1 MRRTRLGTNQYQD
14 KYDNRNM
21 KFWLTFLAI
30 CFLIIFATRVSLT
43 YAVEE
48 TKNYIEEQFTQE
60 LLIPV
65 LSEDPIASV
74 SMKVMPKKVDVK
86 KDSKKNTQYEEIDAE
101 IKRVFGEDY
110 DKAKKVLS
118 CENSS
123 LNPDAV
129 NTAGNYPPGSRDI
142 GVFQINEYWQ
152 ATQGKFLFNWK
163 INIQI
168 AHQLFMENG
177 KQFNLW
183 TCGRRLGL

>member
-1 MRRTRLGTNQYQD
+1 MRTRLGTNQFEN

-21 KFWLTFLAI
+21 YFWIA
-30 CFLIIFATRVSLT
+30 FLITCFFVILATRVSLT

-48 TKNYIEEQFTQE
+48 TASYIEEQFTQE

-86 KDSKKNTQYEEIDAE
+86 KEEEKNTQYQEIDAE

-123 LNPDAV
+123 LNPSAV
-129 NTAGNYPPGSRDI
+129 NTAGNVPAGSRDI

-168 AHQLFMENG
+168 AHQLFTENG

-183 TCGRRLGL
+183 TCGRKLGV

>member
-1 MRRTRLGTNQYQD
+1 MRRTRLGTNQYED

-21 KFWLTFLAI
+21 YFWIGFLVT
-30 CFLIIFATRVSLT
+30 CFLIIFATKVSLS

-48 TKNYIEEQFTQE
+48 SVNYIEEQFTQE

-65 LSEDPIASV
+65 INENPVDSV
-74 SMKVMPKKVDVK
+74 SVKVMPRVEKKEEVEK
-86 KDSKKNTQYEEIDAE
+86 SSLYEEIDAE

-110 DKAKKVLS
+110 DKAKIVLS

-123 LNPDAV
+123 LNPEAV
-129 NTAGNYPPGSRDI
+129 NTAGNYPEGSRDI

-177 KQFNLW
+177 RQFNLW
-183 TCGRRLGL
+183 TCGRKLGV